1 MVLLT
6 TDSMAAAEEL
16 VRRAT
21 SAGVSASLLE
31 TDGFANL
38 RKGLFVAVVGNF
50 AAYREAQ
57 AHAADVDVER
67 RGLVP
72 ATRWPSAT
80 TSAWTC

>member
-1 MVLLT
+1 VVLLT

-57 AHAADVDVER
+57 AHAADVER